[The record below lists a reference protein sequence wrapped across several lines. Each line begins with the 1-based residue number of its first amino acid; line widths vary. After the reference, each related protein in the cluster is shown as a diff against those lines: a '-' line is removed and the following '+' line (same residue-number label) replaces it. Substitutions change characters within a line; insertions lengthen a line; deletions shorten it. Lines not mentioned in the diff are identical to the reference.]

1 MTTEEHVPR
10 VTVVIPTFNRS
21 AFLKRAIESVLAQ
34 TLHDFELYVS
44 DNASGDDTAGTVA
57 SFADPRIVY
66 APLAENVGAKA
77 NFTRALHLGV
87 APAVALLQD
96 DDLMLPEN
104 LERKVGLLERHP
116 HMAIAHSAF
125 RYIDGDEQVIQSWAT
140 WCGLRD
146 DAIESG
152 EEYIA
157 RSMDAGCR
165 IDFSSAVIRRTMV
178 VGEQFREADGPPC
191 DMGLWLRVARRGSVG
206 YIVDP
211 LVSVRRHGASS
222 TLADGTYDMNAALY
236 QPTFEGVARVQ
247 KVKRQFL
254 DEFGGELPNA
264 RNLRARARRS
274 GHRRMLSVAANRNA
288 SGTLGGLVE
297 QLRGAA
303 HADPGLITDPRT
315 LKLCLERSRWSGKR
329 QAFPFV
335 VGCPRSGTTL
345 LRAMLDSHSQL
356 AIPPESYFIHDLY
369 ARYGPRPLRR
379 FSLSGFQAALLAHER
394 FPQWGLREA
403 DVETAFAAQRPRSY
417 ADALRVVYSVYADA
431 NGKARYG
438 DKTPAYVLQLR
449 TLAALFPEA
458 RFVHIIRD
466 GRDVALSLFDIE
478 RWGPSQIPGAAH
490 YWVRHV
496 SAGREAGAAI
506 GEQRYREVSYE
517 RMVDE
522 PEDVLREL
530 CAFLDLEYESA
541 MLDYPDRAVQIQSG
555 NFQPEIHRGLELS
568 PTAGLRSWPD
578 QMSAEDQEAF
588 VAIAGPLLRDL
599 GYDTRISTTRFV
611 EPGRSA

>member
-1 MTTEEHVPR
+1 MSTQERALR

-21 AFLKRAIESVLAQ
+21 QYLERAIESVLAQ
-34 TLHDFELYVS
+34 TLEEFELYVS
-44 DNASGDDTAGTVA
+44 DNASGDDTADVVA
-57 SFADPRIVY
+57 SFGDPRIVY

-77 NFTRALHLGV
+77 NFTRSLHLGV

-104 LERKVGLLERHP
+104 LGRKVGLLEQHP

-125 RYIDGDEQVIQSWAT
+125 RYIDGDEQVIKPWAT
-140 WCGLRD
+140 WCGLRG
-146 DAIESG
+146 DAVESG
-152 EEYIA
+152 EEFIA

-206 YIVDP
+206 YIADP

-222 TLADGTYDMNAALY
+222 TLADGTYDMNATLY

-247 KVKRQFL
+247 TVKRLFL
-254 DEFGGELPNA
+254 DEFGAELSNA

-274 GHRRMLSVAANRNA
+274 GHRRMLAVAANRNT
-288 SGTLGGLVE
+288 SGTFGGLVE

-303 HADPGLITDPRT
+303 QADLGLIGDPRT
-315 LKLCLERSRWSGKR
+315 LKLCFERSRWSAQR
-329 QAFPFV
+329 QPFPFV

-345 LRAMLDSHSQL
+345 LRAMLDSHSDL

-369 ARYGPRPLRR
+369 ARFGPRPLRR
-379 FSLSGFQAALLAHER
+379 FSLSAFQRALFAHER
-394 FPQWGLREA
+394 FLRWGLSEA
-403 DVETAFAAQRPRSY
+403 DIEAAFADLRPRSY
-417 ADALRVVYSVYADA
+417 ADAMRVVFSVYADA
-431 NGKARYG
+431 HGKARYG
-438 DKTPAYVLQLR
+438 DKTPAYVLHLPM
-449 TLAALFPEA
+449 LAALFSEA

-478 RWGPSQIPGAAH
+478 RWGPSQIQGAAH

-496 SAGREAGAAI
+496 AAGRDAGAAI
-506 GEQRYREVSYE
+506 GERQYHEVRYE
-517 RMVDE
+517 RLVEE
-522 PEDVLREL
+522 PETVLREL
-530 CAFLDLEYESA
+530 CGFFDIEYESA
-541 MLDYPDRAVQIQSG
+541 MLDYPDRVAEIQIG
-555 NFQPEIHRGLELS
+555 NFQPEIHRRLELL
-568 PTAGLRSWPD
+568 PTAGLRSWQD
-578 QMSAEDQEAF
+578 QMSTDDQAAF
-588 VAIAGPLLRDL
+588 VAIAGPLLQEL
-599 GYDTRISTTRFV
+599 GYETRIADTRAVPR
-611 EPGRSA
+611 GWSA